1 MPLTEYSD
9 TDDTDT
15 VGLLF
20 ICGTLQSLF
29 MSQIVQAS
37 VSLQLLRTL
46 RNWVKIE
53 DFFLII
59 IICSVVPVVRYG
71 DIDDTKAA
79 GLLLIY

>member
-1 MPLTEYSD
+1 MPLTEYGD

-53 DFFLII
+53 DFF
-59 IICSVVPVVRYG
+59 
-71 DIDDTKAA
+71 
-79 GLLLIY
+79 